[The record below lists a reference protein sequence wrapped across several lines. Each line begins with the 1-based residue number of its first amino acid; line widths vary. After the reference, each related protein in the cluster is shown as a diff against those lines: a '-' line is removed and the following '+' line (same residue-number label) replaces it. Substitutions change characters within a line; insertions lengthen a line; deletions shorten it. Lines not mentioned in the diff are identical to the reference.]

1 MGGSVLRHSD
11 LGRRYL
17 RLPRAGTPIVF
28 AIVAL
33 AALAAPALAA
43 AACDQWTNTSGGS
56 WDTGANW
63 SSGTP
68 TPTSDVCIQAG
79 GTYTVTMSDNVS
91 VGSLTLGNS
100 SGGGTQTLDVD
111 ATPGNNAT
119 LTLGANSTI
128 NQTGL
133 LEMDSPTDGYTS
145 FLSSAATAVTLDNF
159 GSLIAQSESGNAN
172 YLRVALVNEST
183 GTITVAS
190 NTLYSDS
197 GYPLTNKGTF
207 TTDSK
212 QGSAIPTFAMDNG
225 SDLFTNQGT
234 VNNNGTLILSSNAS
248 FTQNGNETG
257 NPVEIFSAGLL
268 SDISGTGSFQLADS
282 AGLTGTIPAGQTV
295 TAEAFPGHNST
306 VYVSGTVSNYGTLVL
321 DSPTNGYTSFLAA
334 ASTGTN
340 VLDNYGT
347 LIAQSES
354 GNANYLRVA
363 LFNESTGTI
372 TVASNTLYSDSGYPL
387 TNKGTFT
394 TDSKQVTA
402 IPTFAMDNGSDL
414 FTNQGTVNNNGTLI
428 LSSNASFTQNGNETG
443 NPVEIFSA
451 GLLSDISG
459 TGSFQLADSAGLT
472 GTIPAGQTVTAE
484 AFPGHNS
491 TVYVSGTVS
500 NYGTLVLDSPTNG
513 YTSFLA
519 AASTGTNVLDNYGTL
534 IAQSESGNANYL
546 RVALFN
552 ESTGTITVASN
563 TLYSDSGYPLTNKG
577 TFTTDSKQVTA
588 IPTFAMDNGS
598 DLFTNQGTVNNN
610 GTLILSSN
618 ASFTQNGNETGNPV
632 EIFSAGL
639 LSDISGTGSFQLAD
653 SAGLTG
659 TIPAGQTVT
668 AEAFPGHNS
677 TVYVSGTVS
686 NYGTL
691 VLDSPTNGY
700 TSFLAAASTGT
711 NVLDNYG
718 TLIAQTESGNANYL
732 RVDVNNEP
740 TGSLKVASGALIVDS
755 GTDVLN
761 DGLVEVAAGAQLN
774 FTSGSDKLVNGSDGT
789 IQPDIASAGSF
800 GTINLS
806 SGAVFTPG
814 GTILPNPVGG
824 YKPPVGT
831 VFDVITGSSGGTFAA
846 TSSNFVGDYSQAHII
861 AVKAEPA
868 APPVLGKT
876 ENVSLV
882 SGIVYV
888 KLPGSDA
895 SKAPAPT
902 SVAKGQGFIPLTQ
915 ARQIP
920 IGSQID
926 ARRGTLALLAA
937 PATKRGKVEKLTLGG
952 AIFISTQSR
961 KGLTKGLTTI
971 SLLEGAFS
979 GAPSYASCPKADA
992 DRVAADGP
1000 AAQAAKA
1007 SPKVLQTLKAS
1018 DNHGHFAT
1026 KGRYSSASVLGTIW
1040 TTSDRC
1046 DGTLTTVQRGT
1057 VDVYD
1062 FATRKTIAVHAGHGY
1077 LAKA

>member
-172 YLRVALVNEST
+172 YLRVALV
-183 GTITVAS
+183 
-190 NTLYSDS
+190 
-197 GYPLTNKGTF
+197 
-207 TTDSK
+207 
-212 QGSAIPTFAMDNG
+212 
-225 SDLFTNQGT
+225 
-234 VNNNGTLILSSNAS
+234 
-248 FTQNGNETG
+248 
-257 NPVEIFSAGLL
+257 
-268 SDISGTGSFQLADS
+268 
-282 AGLTGTIPAGQTV
+282 
-295 TAEAFPGHNST
+295 
-306 VYVSGTVSNYGTLVL
+306 
-321 DSPTNGYTSFLAA
+321 
-334 ASTGTN
+334 
-340 VLDNYGT
+340 
-347 LIAQSES
+347 
-354 GNANYLRVA
+354 
-363 LFNESTGTI
+363 
-372 TVASNTLYSDSGYPL
+372 
-387 TNKGTFT
+387 
-394 TDSKQVTA
+394 
-402 IPTFAMDNGSDL
+402 
-414 FTNQGTVNNNGTLI
+414 
-428 LSSNASFTQNGNETG
+428 
-443 NPVEIFSA
+443 
-451 GLLSDISG
+451 
-459 TGSFQLADSAGLT
+459 
-472 GTIPAGQTVTAE
+472 
-484 AFPGHNS
+484 
-491 TVYVSGTVS
+491 
-500 NYGTLVLDSPTNG
+500 
-513 YTSFLA
+513 
-519 AASTGTNVLDNYGTL
+519 
-534 IAQSESGNANYL
+534 
-546 RVALFN
+546 N

-806 SGAVFTPG
+806 GGAVFTPG